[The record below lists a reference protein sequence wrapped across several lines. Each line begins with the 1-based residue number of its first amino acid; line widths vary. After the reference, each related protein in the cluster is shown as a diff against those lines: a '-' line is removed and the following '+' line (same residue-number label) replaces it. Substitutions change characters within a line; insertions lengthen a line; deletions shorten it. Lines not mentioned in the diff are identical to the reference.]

1 MRRSCL
7 LIRVSSLRD
16 MSSSSWDGS
25 LTPRSRCMI
34 LPRMPGPP
42 EGPAVEASVPSS
54 RAGVSTAASISSCR
68 IGHRAEP
75 KRCQHG
81 ARRGARLWRALRTRR
96 TPVCVS
102 ALLGTDRGFIL
113 SYAPPPHPPA
123 PPHHRRCG
131 APARRSNLVP
141 ATHAAWRGAH
151 SACLAMAHA
160 SDRAALHGVHRSG
173 PSGPRCHMKPRR
185 ASACRVRSPSKP
197 CPRTCRRTSRT
208 RCACEE
214 W

>member
-54 RAGVSTAASISSCR
+54 RARVSTAGSSSSCG
-68 IGHRAEP
+68 IGTRAGKTE
-75 KRCQHG
+75 RATRAST
-81 ARRGARLWRALRTRR
+81 ARVASASRATRQ
-96 TPVCVS
+96 CLS
-102 ALLGTDRGFIL
+102 ALLGTDRGFLL
-113 SYAPPPHPPA
+113 SYAAPPHPPA
-123 PPHHRRCG
+123 PHHRRCG

-173 PSGPRCHMKPRR
+173 RSGPRCHMKPRR

-197 CPRTCRRTSRT
+197 CPRTCPRTSRT
-208 RCACEE
+208 RCACGE

>member
-54 RAGVSTAASISSCR
+54 RARVSTAGSSSSCG
-68 IGHRAEP
+68 IGTRAAKTE
-75 KRCQHG
+75 R
-81 ARRGARLWRALRTRR
+81 ARHASPARVASASRATRQSL
-96 TPVCVS
+96 S
-102 ALLGTDRGFIL
+102 ALLGTDRGFLL

-123 PPHHRRCG
+123 PPHHRCG

-173 PSGPRCHMKPRR
+173 HSGPRCHMKPRR

-208 RCACEE
+208 RCACGE

>member
-54 RAGVSTAASISSCR
+54 RARVSTAGSSSSCG
-68 IGHRAEP
+68 IGWAAAKTE
-75 KRCQHG
+75 G
-81 ARRGARLWRALRTRR
+81 ASTARVASACASAA
-96 TPVCVS
+96 PVCVS
-102 ALLGTDRGFIL
+102 ALLGTDRGFLL

-173 PSGPRCHMKPRR
+173 HSGPRCHMKPRR

-208 RCACEE
+208 RCACGE